1 MATIAK
7 GSAQHIVRRMA
18 NMTLRHFAIKYKM
31 TTRYNGHL
39 VEGYDR
45 AAKCWV
51 TLCNT
56 LII

>member
-7 GSAQHIVRRMA
+7 GSAAHSVRRMA

-39 VEGYDR
+39 VEGYNR
-45 AAKCWV
+45 ETKCWV
-51 TLCNT
+51 VLCNT
-56 LII
+56 LVF